1 MSYKPRLLVII
12 PAFNEEESLPL
23 VVKEA
28 RRNLPFADLL
38 VIDDGS
44 TDSTAEVAR
53 GLGVLL
59 LVNRRNQGIGYTVQ
73 RGWRYALER
82 GYEVAMQV
90 DGDGQHD
97 TAYASRLLEAIAAGA
112 DLAIGSRF
120 LNGTGYEI
128 PKLRRL
134 AMRFVARWISRMAGQ
149 PIADCTSGFRAAG
162 PRAIRLFAER
172 YAQDYPEP
180 VGLVTAT
187 KAALRVVEAPVNM
200 RERQAGRSSIT
211 GLKGLWYVLRVMW
224 LAWRE
229 RYAPLPTPV
238 READ

>member
-1 MSYKPRLLVII
+1 VSYEPRLLVII

-23 VVKEA
+23 VVAEA
-28 RRNLPFADLL
+28 RQHLPFADLL

-44 TDSTAEVAR
+44 TDHTAEVANK
-53 GLGVLL
+53 LGVEL
-59 LVNRRNQGIGYTVQ
+59 LVNSRNQGIGYTVQ
-73 RGWRYALER
+73 RGWRWALEY

-97 TAYASRLLEAIAAGA
+97 TAYAGRLLEAIAAGA
-112 DLAIGSRF
+112 DLVIGSRF
-120 LNGTGYEI
+120 LNGIGYEI
-128 PKLRRL
+128 PKLRRR
-134 AMRFVARWISRMAGQ
+134 AMRLVASWISRMAGQ
-149 PIADCTSGFRAAG
+149 SIADCTSGFRAAG
-162 PRAIRLFAER
+162 PRTIRLFADR

-180 VGLVTAT
+180 VGLVTAC
-187 KAALRVVEAPVNM
+187 KAGLRVVEVPVNM

-229 RYAPLPTPV
+229 RYAPLPAPV
-238 READ
+238 RETD